1 MCYVVDTMSR
11 NIFEISSFSYQVLIC
26 VVQELVLR
34 YESLSLAVAAVAAG
48 SVALPAATHPQI
60 GAHQAGLPVPQT
72 AFAHLLSGGH
82 PAAHSQQAAVVQLP
96 VGRPLE
102 TAPTPGTAL
111 ALDEASVTAE
121 DAAEKVLKPSTS
133 AGLYDDPRLQLPE
146 QAGPPSASAAG
157 DLPASAAAPPHAN
170 EAGSERGGN
179 AVEAEFVQAMALQD
193 DDRYL
198 SLATGE
204 AQADAEDVRTP
215 DAGATAAADF
225 SVAGGHMQL
234 PTLQEVNDPVTG
246 QAPGKDAKQGD
257 HPASHDEDDDVEEV
271 DVPGV
276 SDEDRAGSH
285 EAAAEEL
292 TAATEPRWEAG
303 GAAEHPSSAGEPIGD
318 FVPGPGGIQS
328 RMSISSTAATVG
340 DRASMDISR
349 LDFNPAD
356 SSSVKSDAGASSVA
370 ATEPAESPGRA
381 PDAAGFPS
389 ANQRTHSRAFDEGM
403 PATSSDGDPFYATD
417 LALKVSTAQT
427 EVGRSLLLLTCYKTC
442 LRNLPVNFP
451 DTELLCDAV
460 QKLAGSAGSPKQLAL
475 AENNKH
481 DAADAAADDL
491 FGGLSVAHAPA
502 EGQHEP
508 ASSSLI

>member
-1 MCYVVDTMSR
+1 MSR